1 MTESNWNKSVS
12 KSGRNEIQPSVKER
26 LESLG
31 KDSTIRAQGIAG
43 DPLTE
48 GVPTLIPT
56 NSEKV
61 IEGSNNT
68 SIVLGRD
75 RPSTRLSGYGG
86 AGHTQ
91 AGAIDIVVGRWG
103 FQARSF
109 IGNERAYVN
118 PSFEHDAARIYIS
131 QKTDIDRNFRL
142 AGGNQSTD
150 SDGKSAIA
158 LKADGVRIIARE
170 GIKLVTRTD
179 VRNSQGGTIDGVEGV
194 SMIAGDDDS
203 NMHPMVLGNQVADMG
218 RALADQVSAL
228 NGIVD
233 SLLSAQMLMNAEVSH
248 HFHFS
253 PFHGLATTPSPP
265 VQARGAKTAVDHLQN
280 AKAGLVTQKQ
290 NIEKIKTNYL
300 CVTGARAIFSRYHYL
315 N

>member
-1 MTESNWNKSVS
+1 MSNWKKSVS
-12 KSGRNEIQPSVKER
+12 ISGKNEIQPSVQNR
-26 LESLG
+26 IDSL
-31 KDSTIRAQGIAG
+31 DRSSSIRAEGIAG

-48 GVPTLIPT
+48 GVPTLIT
-56 NSEKV
+56 TQSEKI

-91 AGAIDIVVGRWG
+91 AGSIDIVVGRWG
-103 FQARSF
+103 SQARSF
-109 IGNERAYVN
+109 IEGERAYVN
-118 PSFEHDAARIYIS
+118 PSFDNDAARIYIS
-131 QKTDIDRNFRL
+131 QKTDIDRNFRI

-158 LKADGVRIIARE
+158 LKADGIRVIARE

-179 VRNSQGGTIDGVEGV
+179 TRNSQGGIIDGIEGV
-194 SMIAGDDDS
+194 SLIAGDDDS
-203 NMHPMVLGNQVADMG
+203 KMEPMVLGNQMAGLG
-218 RALADQVSAL
+218 RALADQVSSL

-233 SLLSAQMLMNAEVSH
+233 SLLSAQMLMNVEVAH

-253 PFHGLATTPSPP
+253 PFYGQATTASPP
-265 VQARGAKTAVDHLQN
+265 LQSRGAKTASDHLQN
-280 AKAGLVTQKQ
+280 AKKGLVTQKQ
-290 NIEKIKTNYL
+290 NIEKLKTNYL
-300 CVTGARAIFSRYHYL
+300 CVTGAKAIFSRFHYL

>member
-1 MTESNWNKSVS
+1 MSNWKKSVS
-12 KSGRNEIQPSVKER
+12 KSGRNEIQPSVQER
-26 LESLG
+26 LDSLG
-31 KDSTIRAQGIAG
+31 ANSVLRAHGVAG

-48 GVPTLIPT
+48 GVPTLIT
-56 NSEKV
+56 THSEK
-61 IEGSNNT
+61 IIDGSNNS

-91 AGAIDIVVGRWG
+91 AGSIDIVVGRWG
-103 FQARSF
+103 YQARSF
-109 IGNERAYVN
+109 IGEERAYVN

-131 QKTDIDRNFRL
+131 QKTDVDRNFRI
-142 AGGNQSTD
+142 AGGNQTTD

-158 LKADGVRIIARE
+158 LKADGVRLIARE

-179 VRNSQGGTIDGVEGV
+179 ARNSQGGMIDGVEGV

-203 NMHPMVLGNQVADMG
+203 KMEPMILGNQMAGLG

-233 SLLSAQMLMNAEVSH
+233 SLLSAQMLMNVEVAH

-253 PFHGLATTPSPP
+253 PFFGQPTTPSPP
-265 VQARGAKTAVDHLQN
+265 LQSRGAKTAADHLQN
-280 AKAGLVTQKQ
+280 AKKGLVTQKQ
-290 NIEKIKTNYL
+290 NIEKLKTNYL
-300 CVTGARAIFSRYHYL
+300 CVTGAKSIFSRYHYL